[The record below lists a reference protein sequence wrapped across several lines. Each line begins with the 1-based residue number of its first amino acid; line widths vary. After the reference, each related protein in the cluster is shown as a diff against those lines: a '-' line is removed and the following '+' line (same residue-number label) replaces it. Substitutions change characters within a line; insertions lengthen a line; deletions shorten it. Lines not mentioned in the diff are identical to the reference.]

1 MMQVPACVK
10 GCKLIA
16 PLRCKRELA
25 GEPTRS
31 VDLVTY
37 RDARECILRCTRVY
51 LGSKDLVGRGDEI
64 SRLHESA
71 VFFNN
76 YSGHSPVPRTD
87 HCWVPA
93 GLRPVGTGR
102 NYTK

>member
-1 MMQVPACVK
+1 MTQVPACVK

-16 PLRCKRELA
+16 PLRRKRELA
-25 GEPTRS
+25 EEPTRS
-31 VDLVTY
+31 TDLVTY
-37 RDARECILRCTRVY
+37 RDALSCILRCTKVH

-76 YSGHSPVPRTD
+76 YSGPVPYPGPIAVG
-87 HCWVPA
+87 CLLGF
-93 GLRPVGTGR
+93 GL
-102 NYTK
+102 